1 MTQRVHLSPLDDISS
16 AARAEIKKPDTQSAA
31 ETSLGD
37 SIQQILD
44 KSREIFELDVLT
56 LLLFRKIR
64 SVTLNAP
71 SGPEV
76 RLMDQGW
83 SRSIEPWL
91 VSNKDERV
99 YHSMAGSLQ
108 EASQELLSPL
118 LADRKIVVISD
129 LDKGWLGPKRLALE
143 NLPFKSLIFIPL
155 VIEGELF
162 AGLLGIW
169 TDRRQI
175 TPLEIKAA
183 EMVGSQMIMVFRTAR
198 LQNSLQAQ
206 VDRLQALLEV
216 SSVIYSSLDYQA
228 VLEKVIQHAK
238 NLAGADGCTIY
249 LLNHQEQVL
258 LPLLTNY
265 EEYYDQIMGFRLRL
279 GEGVTGKVAQT
290 GLGIISNYAEADTRT
305 VQIPGTP
312 EEPESIISVPLM
324 WSGDVIGVITINAK
338 GHKRFREEDLNLL
351 TIFAR
356 LVADALENSR
366 LYEDLEKA
374 YRELTDTQEQ
384 LVRAERLRALGEMA
398 GGVAH
403 DFNNILGSIL
413 GRAQLTMKVTDDP
426 KIQKNLRIIEQSAF
440 DGAEVVRRIQEFT
453 RVHKGTNFDPVDL
466 NRIVEDA
473 IEQTRPMWKD
483 QAQRQGVYIQVNKEL
498 KPCAEVK
505 GIAAELREV
514 LANII
519 LNSIDALPQGG
530 NIDFQTY
537 QDERK
542 VYIRVSDSG
551 VGMSEEVRRKIFDPF
566 FTTKGKKGTGLGLSV
581 AYGIISR
588 HKGEIVVESGPGKG
602 TAMLISLPRSAGQ
615 AQEQSAVPVQRLDQK
630 LKIMVVDDD
639 ENIRTILNDILSLD
653 GHQVS
658 EAESGFKAMESFSP
672 DKFDVVITDLGMPGM
687 SGWEV
692 ARGVKDKSPSTPVIL
707 ISGWGGQIDSAK
719 LKESKIDF
727 LLSKPF
733 NIEQIRSVLSS
744 AVQGQPVA
752 S

>member
-1 MTQRVHLSPLDDISS
+1 MTQRVHLSSPDDISS
-16 AARAEIKKPDTQSAA
+16 AARGEIKKMETLSAA

-56 LLLFRKIR
+56 LLLFRKVR

-91 VSNKDERV
+91 ISSKDEETYQTV
-99 YHSMAGSLQ
+99 AETLQ
-108 EASQELLSPL
+108 QTSRELLTPL

-129 LDKGWLGPKRLALE
+129 LEKGWVHPQRFTQE
-143 NLPFKSLIFIPL
+143 SLPLKSLIFIPL

-162 AGLLGIW
+162 AGLLGAW
-169 TDRRQI
+169 TQKRQI
-175 TPLEIKAA
+175 SPVEIKAA
-183 EMVGSQMIMVFRTAR
+183 EMVGNQMIMVFRTAR

-228 VLEKVIQHAK
+228 VLEKVIHHAK

-249 LLNHQEQVL
+249 LLDHQQQVL

-374 YRELTDTQEQ
+374 YKELTDTQEQ
-384 LVRAERLRALGEMA
+384 LVRSERLRALGEMA

-413 GRAQLTMKVTDDP
+413 GRAQLLMKVTEDP
-426 KIQKNLRIIEQSAF
+426 KLQQGLKIIEQSAS

-453 RVHKGTNFDPVDL
+453 RVHKGSNFDPVDM
-466 NRIVEDA
+466 NQIVEDV
-473 IEQTRPMWKD
+473 IEQTKPMWKD
-483 QAQRQGVYIQVNKEL
+483 QAQRKGIYIQVNKEL
-498 KPCAEVK
+498 KPCAQVE
-505 GIAAELREV
+505 GIASELREV
-514 LANII
+514 LANVI

-530 NIDFQTY
+530 NIDFQTF
-537 QDERK
+537 QDQRQ

-551 VGMSEEVRRKIFDPF
+551 VGMPEDVRKKIFDPF

-602 TAMLISLPRSAGQ
+602 TAMLISFPKASDQSPEVAPASA
-615 AQEQSAVPVQRLDQK
+615 QRLDHK
-630 LKIMVVDDD
+630 LKILVVDDD

-653 GHQVS
+653 GHRVS
-658 EAESGFKAMESFSP
+658 EAESGFKAMEIFAP
-672 DKFDVVITDLGMPGM
+672 EKFDLVVTDLGMPGM

-692 ARGVKDKSPSTPVIL
+692 AKGIKDKSPSTPVIL

-727 LLSKPF
+727 MLSKPF
-733 NIEQIRSVLSS
+733 NIEQIRSVLFS
-744 AVQGQPVA
+744 ATQGQPVA